1 VTRALQAQTDV
12 FIFQTRLERLQG
24 GIRNMPFQWLINI
37 NPNVTKPPNAN
48 FSPNPLP
55 KVQPGDNIVWANN
68 DSVPHWPGVTGNPA
82 FFMPNQIAPNST
94 SSAFSPTAA
103 GNIDY
108 FCSLHPDVKGTI
120 QVITPSADLPS
131 K

>member
-1 VTRALQAQTDV
+1 
-12 FIFQTRLERLQG
+12 
-24 GIRNMPFQWLINI
+24 MPFQWLINI
-37 NPNVTKPPNAN
+37 NPNVTKPPTAN
-48 FSPNPLP
+48 FNPNPLP

-68 DSVPHWPGVTGNPA
+68 DSVPHWPGVAGNPS

-108 FCSLHPDVKGTI
+108 FCSLYPDVKGTI
-120 QVITPSADLPS
+120 QVIAPPAPAPS

>member
-1 VTRALQAQTDV
+1 
-12 FIFQTRLERLQG
+12 
-24 GIRNMPFQWLINI
+24 MPFQWLINI
-37 NPNVTKPPNAN
+37 DPNTTKPPSAKFN
-48 FSPNPLP
+48 PNPLP

-94 SSAFSPTAA
+94 SSAFTPTAA
-103 GNIDY
+103 GNINY

-120 QVITPSADLPS
+120 QVIAPPATPPS

>member
-1 VTRALQAQTDV
+1 
-12 FIFQTRLERLQG
+12 
-24 GIRNMPFQWLINI
+24 MPFQWLINI

-48 FSPNPLP
+48 FNPNPLP

-68 DSVPHWPGVTGNPA
+68 DSVPHWPGVAGNTS

-103 GNIDY
+103 GNINY
-108 FCSLHPDVKGTI
+108 FCSLHPDEKGTI
-120 QVITPSADLPS
+120 QVMAPPAAPPS